1 MGVAMK
7 RRPSSEVTA
16 AWIRLMRIRSR
27 VLDAVELDLK
37 KAGFPPLAWYDALL
51 ELSRAP
57 SGEMR
62 PVELEKQML
71 IPQYSTSR
79 LIERLVDE
87 GLAVRREC
95 KIDKR
100 GQFVEITEAG
110 RELQKKMWS
119 AYSAAIEKHVGSK
132 LSDTDAVKL
141 CGLLDRLGC
150 ACNEA
155 QLSAARAGASCPG
168 SSGRSCWCWPW
179 PPVRWSPCTK
189 RSSPRRTR
197 PRS

>member
-1 MGVAMK
+1 MK

-71 IPQYSTSR
+71 KQQYSTSR
-79 LIERLVDE
+79 LIDRLV
-87 GLAVRREC
+87 GGGRGARRGG
-95 KIDKR
+95 KP
-100 GQFVEITEAG
+100 
-110 RELQKKMWS
+110 
-119 AYSAAIEKHVGSK
+119 
-132 LSDTDAVKL
+132 
-141 CGLLDRLGC
+141 
-150 ACNEA
+150 A
-155 QLSAARAGASCPG
+155 QRR
-168 SSGRSCWCWPW
+168 RS
-179 PPVRWSPCTK
+179 V
-189 RSSPRRTR
+189 
-197 PRS
+197 